1 MSGAVVAMMIGVSTL
16 LGACGLAALLW
27 GLKTRQFDD
36 ERKFL
41 DGTKF
46 DDEDALNDAYELEL
60 RRKERAI
67 SRLSEANL
75 RLCSVRLC
83 R

>member
-36 ERKFL
+36 E
-41 DGTKF
+41 
-46 DDEDALNDAYELEL
+46 DALNDAYELEL
-60 RRKERAI
+60 RRKEKGYKPPD
-67 SRLSEANL
+67 
-75 RLCSVRLC
+75 
-83 R
+83 

>member
-16 LGACGLAALLW
+16 LGACGLVALLW

-60 RRKERAI
+60 RQKEKGYK
-67 SRLSEANL
+67 SPD
-75 RLCSVRLC
+75 
-83 R
+83 

>member
-46 DDEDALNDAYELEL
+46 DDALNDAYELEL
-60 RRKERAI
+60 RHKEKGYKPPD
-67 SRLSEANL
+67 
-75 RLCSVRLC
+75 
-83 R
+83 

>member
-16 LGACGLAALLW
+16 LGACGLEALLW

-60 RRKERAI
+60 RQKEKGYK
-67 SRLSEANL
+67 SPD
-75 RLCSVRLC
+75 
-83 R
+83 